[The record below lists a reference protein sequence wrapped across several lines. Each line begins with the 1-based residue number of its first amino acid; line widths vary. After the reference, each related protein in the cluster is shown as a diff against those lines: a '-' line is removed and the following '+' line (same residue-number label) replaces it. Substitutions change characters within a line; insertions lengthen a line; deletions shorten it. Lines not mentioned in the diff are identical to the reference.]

1 MLAWLLPKL
10 TFANTVSLIA
20 LFVAL
25 GGTGYAAAQLSRNSV
40 GPAHI
45 KKNAVRAAEVRRGA
59 IGASEIRRGAVGPS
73 EIRAGA
79 VGASE
84 VADGALTAAEFGAGR
99 VAGLNADLLDDR
111 NAADFLLRTEKAAD
125 ADRLDGLDAGAVGR
139 ELFANVDTS
148 GALQPT
154 LVSNNG
160 ATDATRINA
169 GNYRV
174 DFGDRDL
181 SACSYQV
188 SSAEFN
194 ENQSAQVELDGTDS
208 SRLAVTVHDA
218 DAGTNVDGDFNVA
231 VHC

>member
-1 MLAWLLPKL
+1 MPAWLRSKL

-20 LFVAL
+20 LFAAL
-25 GGTGYAAAQLSRNSV
+25 GGTGYAATQLSRNSV
-40 GPAHI
+40 GPVQI
-45 KKNAVRAAEVRRGA
+45 KKNAVRAADVARGA
-59 IGASEIRRGAVGPS
+59 IGASEIRRNAVRSS
-73 EIRAGA
+73 EIRTGA

-84 VADGALTAAEFGAGR
+84 VADGTLTAAEFGAGR
-99 VAGLNADLLDDR
+99 VVGLNADLLDDR
-111 NAADFLLRTEKAAD
+111 SAADFLLRTDKAPD
-125 ADRLDGLDAGAVGR
+125 ADRLDGLDPGAIGR

-154 LVSNNG
+154 LGSNNG
-160 ATDATRINA
+160 AAGAVRINA

-174 DFGDRDL
+174 DFGDRNL
-181 SACSYQV
+181 AACSYQV

-194 ENQSAQVELDGTDS
+194 ENESAQVELDATDS
-208 SRLAVTVHDA
+208 SRVAVSVHDA